1 MPELITMAYINYW
14 FKEVFEKLGWMVLAM
29 KQGNAN
35 KVTVYL
41 ESLVH
46 LRDDIVLKISE
57 THDVDKKQDLEIMR
71 GHVETLI
78 KFANKTLKSEN
89 LVGGAKKSSKKASK
103 KSSKKSKKY

>member
-1 MPELITMAYINYW
+1 MPEPVTMHAINHW
-14 FKEVFEKLGWMVLAM
+14 FQHVFEKFGWMVLAM

-71 GHVETLI
+71 AHVETLI
-78 KFANKTLKSEN
+78 KFANKTLKVDN
-89 LVGGAKKSSKKASK
+89 LVGGAKKSSKK
-103 KSSKKSKKY
+103 SSKKSKKY